1 MLNFKFTDGGVTG
14 DLGIAIRKLDYRAES
29 GSAII
34 LLLVMVDFLVLVLL
48 VMRKQSVQVTFFLQ
62 RGPHFVLSYFK

>member
-34 LLLVMVDFLVLVLL
+34 QLLVMVDFLVLVL